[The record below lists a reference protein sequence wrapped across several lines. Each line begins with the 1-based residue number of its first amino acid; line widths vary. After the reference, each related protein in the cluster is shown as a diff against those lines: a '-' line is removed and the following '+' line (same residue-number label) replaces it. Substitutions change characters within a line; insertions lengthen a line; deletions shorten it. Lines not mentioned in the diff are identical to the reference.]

1 MSSLGASS
9 RRASSGLIII
19 PLKNFEEA
27 HIIDRVNGTKYIGT
41 VSGSKKHGAGILT
54 CENGSEYKG
63 FFKNDKK
70 YGKGIFTSFNGNIY
84 YGHFLNDEKHGM
96 GMEELL
102 SGDTYEG
109 NFSNNKKNG
118 DFKYFRKASE
128 KTYKVQFVDDE
139 IIGDMIEDN

>member
-1 MSSLGASS
+1 MSSLEASS
-9 RRASSGLIII
+9 DLIII
-19 PLKNFEEA
+19 PLKTFGEA

-54 CENGSEYKG
+54 GENGSEYKG
-63 FFKNDKK
+63 FFNNDKK
-70 YGKGIFTSFNGNIY
+70 YGMGIFTSFNGNIY
-84 YGHFLNDEKHGM
+84 YGHFLNDKKHGM

-118 DFKYFRKASE
+118 DFKYFRYATE
-128 KTYKVQFVDDE
+128 ETYKVQFVDDE
-139 IIGDMIEDN
+139 MIGEMKEDN